1 MIDFRTWWKFREGKE
16 ITITI
21 AVIAVVLLG
30 LVIFAEPERKH
41 PDICTNLCII
51 DKNGIPRYEK
61 WFKDHPEDRPQTMFI
76 Y

>member
-30 LVIFAEPERKH
+30 LVIFAEPDRKH

-51 DKNGIPRYEK
+51 DKNGVPRYEK
-61 WFKDHPEDRPQTMFI
+61 WFKDHPEDRPQAMLI